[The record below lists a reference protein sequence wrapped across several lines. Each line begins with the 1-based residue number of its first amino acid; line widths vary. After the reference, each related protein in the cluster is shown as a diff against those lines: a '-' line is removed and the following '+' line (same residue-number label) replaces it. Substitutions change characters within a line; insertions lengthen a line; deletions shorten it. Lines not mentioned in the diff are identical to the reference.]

1 MDSNANAGTAVVKVE
16 SITKVFGRFAALRGV
31 TAQFQRGKLYLLLG
45 ENGAGKSTLMRI
57 IAGLARP
64 TSGEVKLAVPREKV
78 GYMAH
83 ASFVY
88 DEMSGLENL
97 RYSAGLYGISDDVRC
112 AAALARVGLDPNLTR
127 YARDYSQGMR
137 QRLSLARAIV
147 HDPELLLLDEPFSN
161 VDAAS
166 LSQMTTLLGN
176 LRDEGKTIIVV
187 THQPAALQKVVDET
201 VTLIGGKVL
210 VENPA
215 EVSR

>member
-1 MDSNANAGTAVVKVE
+1 VDSNPNAGKAVVSLQ
-16 SITKVFGRFAALRGV
+16 SITKIFGRFAALRGV
-31 TAQFQRGKLYLLLG
+31 TADFGRGKLYLLLG
-45 ENGAGKSTLMRI
+45 ENGAGKSTLLRV
-57 IAGLARP
+57 IAGLAQP
-64 TSGEVKLAVPREKV
+64 SSGTVSLNMPREKL

-97 RYSAGLYGISDDVRC
+97 RYSLGLYGISDDARC
-112 AAALARVGLDPNLTR
+112 ASALDRLGLDPQLER
-127 YARDYSQGMR
+127 YARDYSQGMK

-147 HDPELLLLDEPFSN
+147 HEPELLLLDEPFSN

-166 LSQMTTLLGN
+166 LGQMTTLLGL

-201 VTLIGGKVL
+201 VTLTAGKVAESRS
-210 VENPA
+210 VEIA
-215 EVSR
+215 R

>member
-1 MDSNANAGTAVVKVE
+1 MTTEFV
-16 SITKVFGRFAALRGV
+16 
-31 TAQFQRGKLYLLLG
+31 RGKLYLLLG

-57 IAGLARP
+57 IAGLAQP
-64 TSGEVKLAVPREKV
+64 SAGTVTLGIPREKL

-97 RYSAGLYGISDDVRC
+97 RYSLGLYGINDDTRC
-112 AAALARVGLDPNLTR
+112 AAALERVGLDSNLQR
-127 YARDYSQGMR
+127 FARDYSQGMR

-166 LSQMTTLLGN
+166 LAQMTSLLGK

-187 THQPAALQKVVDET
+187 THQPAALAKVVDET
-201 VTLIGGKVL
+201 VTIVDGKIPQAQTLEAV
-210 VENPA
+210 
-215 EVSR
+215 R